1 MEDIK
6 LKEMQIFE
14 YKKKIAE
21 AETKLEHKKY
31 LYEDARTE
39 RDLFSKNLIE
49 AKVSVYV
56 CVYVDLYIID
66 LLPMN
71 MRADIEASRS
81 MG

>member
-6 LKEMQIFE
+6 LKEMQIYE

-21 AETKLEHKKY
+21 AETKLKHKQSV
-31 LYEDARTE
+31 YEDVRTE

-56 CVYVDLYIID
+56 CVCVCT
-66 LLPMN
+66 
-71 MRADIEASRS
+71 
-81 MG
+81 